1 MLDFV
6 CLICGKMKGDKMYN
20 ESLSKIVFA
29 LVTVMWLKMKMKYE
43 DILINLSQI
52 LVITNKNQLNLN
64 IYASSCPHPHI
75 QITPC
80 LYHLL

>member
-52 LVITNKNQLNLN
+52 LTYKLHHVYT
-64 IYASSCPHPHI
+64 IYSDGQDI
-75 QITPC
+75 MT
-80 LYHLL
+80 